1 MVEGE
6 LPAPSESV
14 TFSSS
19 KKSPTTR
26 RAPPPFASTK
36 TTLQASTSHQ
46 KTELLYD
53 SLQFMHKMEGPVS
66 TPRLPAQSFK
76 RNTAAAKEQL
86 LSSSPGFGT
95 PAYPI
100 ASRQPAIRQ
109 PFAPPLNNAANNVPT
124 VLSILLPPQTLR
136 PVAFRTLTKKH
147 NLTLTSSGLG
157 LLSTFVGKFCGS
169 GWREEGLA
177 ERVLDEIAKTW
188 KRNGGGLIIEDGP
201 DKKLSGI
208 LKLLEPCMSGGR
220 LDTGKLSRTNSS
232 VGGSSLSRSSSLVD
246 RPGMNRDDSQTSL
259 GLSGLNV
266 EEGDPDGEDHS
277 LDIRSYLKVISAFDQ
292 PKLLYSMA
300 KKTLEPMSGSATLL
314 PPIQHKIS
322 MFRNRYHLVHQRLMR
337 NESFQTPSFS
347 TSGRP
352 PSLLHSGSSAATL
365 QQAYKITPIS
375 NLLGRSGS
383 SHLLLGLLVHSAA
396 GDLSLTDLS
405 GSVVL
410 DLSIAR
416 PIPANGAWFCPGMIV
431 LVEGTYQE
439 DGSHSSNLG
448 AAAGV
453 GGQIK
458 GQFIAETV
466 AGPPAER
473 RGLTIG
479 SSNGLDAENMNV
491 HTSVGAGFGWID
503 FLGVGSD
510 KGVGSQMRRLR
521 RRFYSPSLPN
531 TISVSNTDADADA
544 DAGEEHDHHLPRTK
558 IAILAECTLDSPRT
572 LEAIRAILS
581 SYNTSAGDADDLPLS
596 VVLMGNFVSTAS
608 MAGSTKGGSVE
619 YKEAF
624 DALASILSDF
634 PFLLANT
641 TFVFVPGDNDPW
653 ASSFSSGGACVLPG
667 QGVPEV
673 FTSRIRRTIASA
685 NSERKDKDKDRNPT
699 TGDVVWTS
707 NPARLSLFGP
717 LEEIVLFRDDITSR
731 FRRNAVT
738 FSKPE
743 DEDEDELDM
752 TNDQNQD
759 GNGEFIDSD
768 ETHNL
773 DRRVHEATS
782 HLPQQQN
789 TNTAHSTQAARKLIK
804 TILDQSHLAPF
815 THSIRPVFWDHAA
828 SLSLYPLP
836 TALVLADAEMPGFA
850 ISYEGCHVMN
860 PGRVVDELAL
870 SRATGRGC
878 GVGRWV
884 EFDVM
889 KSKGEM
895 REVRF

>member
-1 MVEGE
+1 
-6 LPAPSESV
+6 
-14 TFSSS
+14 
-19 KKSPTTR
+19 
-26 RAPPPFASTK
+26 
-36 TTLQASTSHQ
+36 
-46 KTELLYD
+46 
-53 SLQFMHKMEGPVS
+53 MHRMEDPVS
-66 TPRLPAQSFK
+66 TPRIPAQAFK
-76 RNTAAAKEQL
+76 RSTAATKEQL
-86 LSSSPGFGT
+86 LSSSPAFGT

-100 ASRQPAIRQ
+100 ASRQPVIRQ
-109 PFAPPLNNAANNVPT
+109 PFATHLNDTANNVPT

-169 GWREEGLA
+169 RWREEGLA
-177 ERVLDEIAKTW
+177 ERVLDEIAKIW

-232 VGGSSLSRSSSLVD
+232 VGSPSLSRSSSLVD
-246 RPGMNRDDSQTSL
+246 RPGMDRDDSQTSL
-259 GLSGLNV
+259 SLSGLNV
-266 EEGDPDGEDHS
+266 EEDDPNGEDPS
-277 LDIRSYLKVISAFDQ
+277 LDIRSYLKAISAFDQ
-292 PKLLYSMA
+292 PKLLYSMS
-300 KKTLEPMSGSATLL
+300 KKTLEPMPGSATLL

-352 PSLLHSGSSAATL
+352 PSLLHSGSSVATL

-383 SHLLLGLLVHSAA
+383 SHLLLGMLVHSAA

-431 LVEGTYQE
+431 LVEGTYEE

-448 AAAGV
+448 AASGV

-458 GQFIAETV
+458 GHFIAETV
-466 AGPPAER
+466 AGPPPER

-479 SSNGLDAENMNV
+479 SSNGLDADNMSV

-521 RRFYSPSLPN
+521 RRFYSPSPD
-531 TISVSNTDADADA
+531 TIGTSDA
-544 DAGEEHDHHLPRTK
+544 DAGEEHHRLPRTK

-608 MAGSTKGGSVE
+608 MAGSAKGGSVE

-653 ASSFSSGGACVLPG
+653 ASSFSSGGACVLPR

-673 FTSRIRRTIASA
+673 FTSRIRRAIASA
-685 NSERKDKDKDRNPT
+685 NSERKDKDRNTT
-699 TGDVVWTS
+699 TGDAVWTS

-738 FSKPE
+738 FSKSE
-743 DEDEDELDM
+743 DENEDDEDM
-752 TNDQNQD
+752 SNDQNENENENED
-759 GNGEFIDSD
+759 GNGEFMESD

-782 HLPQQQN
+782 HLPQQNKTN
-789 TNTAHSTQAARKLIK
+789 TSSANTAHSTQAARKLIK

-815 THSIRPVFWDHAA
+815 AHSIRPVFWDHAA

-860 PGRVVDELAL
+860 PGRVVDELGL
-870 SRATGRGC
+870 SRASGRGS